1 MPTTPMTQPMRT
13 TMMMRMMT
21 LSLAA
26 LATSLAMAADAV
38 LFEANF
44 NDGLEATTARG
55 GGAATAS
62 AYAEVNAGAGR
73 HGQGLDLTARGAFVA
88 WPAAGNIDLDQ
99 GTLRFWFRP
108 AAWPASKNFFAR
120 LFATVYDLEKRGT
133 TEARPGALMICK
145 TEKSR
150 DLEFHN
156 FKSWRQYKFAAD
168 VSSWQTDQWVHVVIT
183 WEKDGQRRLFLDGE
197 LSGEDAYFRGADQ
210 PAELVFGS
218 PYFGH
223 DCHGMVDEIL
233 ILNRALAAAEVRADL
248 SAEPAPAPVPAALA
262 AGEYAPVPL
271 PEVVLDR
278 QLYTGETVLTA
289 FYAAEPV
296 VLDGVPDEPFWQQAP
311 PVPPMLTRKGQPP
324 KAASQV
330 RILYDQKNIYFGC
343 DFEEPEIDQLRV
355 DLDQHDQPIYS
366 NDCLELVLD
375 TADSPESTFH
385 LVANMIGGI
394 YDARNG
400 DKRFL
405 NARQAVAKGRRHD
418 GRWTLEFA
426 VPFADLGCHPPF
438 PGETWGVRVCRER
451 YPVSEVSSY
460 PACLSGPFGARS
472 FLARLEFR
480 GSLQAGSG
488 LQMQLVADD
497 FRPGGNRAVLTIA
510 NPGAAAATAQVTA
523 AAVTAA
529 GPRPPAL
536 RETVELAP
544 GKTTTVTAV
553 IPADAETIQIALQA
567 AVNGEVVWRAG
578 IKPGF
583 QPPPVAPAELLRLL
597 RLVDGDLLSWEAVN
611 PAAAEGLRRNVERL
625 RGVLQGFQE
634 RQAAAVA
641 EGRVL
646 ERADCDRVAAEVN
659 GFKQWLDAR
668 RLLVWEVS
676 PWENGA
682 AGDLPATD
690 RPAGLHFRQGGNE
703 WEFRALAI
711 AGVLP
716 GGGMDWRLAVAD
728 LYGED
733 GSRVNRAN
741 LVVYQAPFVRNNARQ
756 LVTDPL
762 IENDA
767 DAFTVLPG
775 QSRRFWLALH
785 SRDMAPGRYT
795 TTITVKP
802 LDPLAVPRELWP
814 VIPVTVEILP
824 FTLPPTHEWPLDT
837 FIWHGGMTPC
847 QSEIPSLEF
856 LHRHHISWVSTDR
869 HRYDVGKPANGTL
882 RNRAPAGAPTAPGE
896 AYFDPANITAND
908 DFLRLA
914 VARRMKVLF
923 AWNICR
929 NPEWV
934 KLMSE
939 HLIDLGFTYDQFI
952 FSGMGDEFR
961 AAALPKYL
969 PFHEQAR
976 AVAPRVRWM
985 CTLITVPPPEG
996 CTEEQLDEVM
1006 QYIKTPILFNSHLWP
1021 RDQERA
1027 RRMSAWLQRHP
1038 DLHPWIYRCS
1048 MSAQTCPLLSYY
1060 RLAPLNARLCGVRG
1074 LAYWAMSSITGK
1086 RVERHGKMVQ
1096 VTPDGFFDQADP
1108 EAQLFDGLTYWHPRK
1123 NIIPTKRLMALVEG
1137 LEDVAMIHLLEQKTP
1152 NHQLI
1157 QDKTLLELHQ
1167 AESQAALNAWRQ
1179 QMLDALAK

>member
-1 MPTTPMTQPMRT
+1 
-13 TMMMRMMT
+13 MRMT
-21 LSLAA
+21 LLTRMMALA
-26 LATSLAMAADAV
+26 LATLAASLAPADDAV
-38 LFEANF
+38 LFEARF
-44 NDGLEATTARG
+44 GAGLEAGLARG
-55 GGAATAS
+55 SGVPSAS

-73 HGQGLDLTARGAFVA
+73 YGQGLDLTGRGAFVA
-88 WPAAGNIDLDQ
+88 WPAVGNIDLDQ
-99 GTLRFWFRP
+99 GTLRLWFRP
-108 AAWPASKNFFAR
+108 AAWSASKNFFAR
-120 LFATVYDLEKRGT
+120 LFATVYDVEKRGT
-133 TEARPGALMICK
+133 TETRQGALMLCK

-150 DLEFHN
+150 LLEYHN
-156 FKSWRQYKFAAD
+156 FESWKNYKFATD
-168 VSSWQTDQWVHVVIT
+168 ISSWQNDQWVHIVIT
-183 WEKDGQRRLFLDGE
+183 WEKGGQRRLFLDGE
-197 LSGEDAYFRGADQ
+197 LAGEDAYFRGSDQ
-210 PAELVFGS
+210 PVELIFGS
-218 PYFGH
+218 PYYGH
-223 DCHGMVDEIL
+223 DCHGMLDEIR
-233 ILNRALAAAEVRADL
+233 ILNRAWTAAEVRADW
-248 SAEPAPAPVPAALA
+248 STGPAPEPVPAALA
-262 AGEYAPVPL
+262 AGDYAPLPL
-271 PEVVLDR
+271 PEVTFDR
-278 QLYTGETVLTA
+278 QLYTGDTILSAHFV
-289 FYAAEPV
+289 AELV
-296 VLDGVPDEPFWQQAP
+296 VVDGVPDEPFWAELPQ
-311 PVPPMLTRKGQPP
+311 VPPFLTREGEVP

-330 RILYDQKNIYFGC
+330 RIAYDQKNIYFGC
-343 DFEEPEIDQLRV
+343 DFEEPETDKMRV
-355 DLDQHDQPIYS
+355 DLDQHDQPIYN
-366 NDCLELVLD
+366 NDCLELVID

-385 LVANMIGGI
+385 LVANLNGGI

-405 NARQAVAKGRRHD
+405 NARNAVAKGKRHD

-426 VPFADLGCHPPF
+426 IPFADLGCHPPV
-438 PGETWGVRVCRER
+438 PGEVWGIRVCRER
-451 YPVSEVSSY
+451 CPVREVSSY
-460 PACLSGPFGARS
+460 PACLVWPLGARS
-472 FLARLEFR
+472 YLAKLEFR
-480 GSLQAGSG
+480 GSVGTEGG
-488 LQMQLVADD
+488 LQVTLAADD
-497 FRPGGNRAVLTIA
+497 FRPGVNRAVLTIA
-510 NPGAAAATAQVTA
+510 NPGADAVAALVTA
-523 AAVTAA
+523 AAVTTA
-529 GPRPPAL
+529 GQRAPAW

-544 GKTTTVTAV
+544 GKTTTVAAV

-567 AVNGEVVWRAG
+567 TVGGEIVWRAG

-583 QPPPVAPAELLRLL
+583 QAPPVAPAELLRSL
-597 RLVDGDLLSWEAVN
+597 RLVDGDLLAWEAAN
-611 PAAAEGLRRNVERL
+611 PAVAEALRRNVEQL

-634 RQAAAVA
+634 RQDAALAA
-641 EGRVL
+641 GSVL
-646 ERADCDRVAAEVN
+646 ERADCDGVAAEIN
-659 GFKQWLDAR
+659 GFKQWLDVR
-668 RLLVWEVS
+668 RLLIWEVS
-676 PWENGA
+676 PWENGS
-682 AGDLPATD
+682 AGDLPQAD
-690 RPAGLHFRQGGNE
+690 RPAELHFRQGGNE

-733 GSRVNRAN
+733 GRRVNRAN

-785 SRDMAPGRYT
+785 SRDMTPGRYT

-802 LDPLAVPRELWP
+802 LDHQAVPRELWP

-824 FTLPPTHEWPLDT
+824 FALPATHEWPMDT

-847 QSEIPSLEF
+847 QSEIPTLEF
-856 LHRHHISWVSTDR
+856 LHRHHINWVSTDR

-882 RNRAPAGAPTAPGE
+882 RHRAPVGSSTAPGT

-914 VARRMKVLF
+914 VARRMNVLF

-929 NPEWV
+929 NSEWV

-939 HLIDLGFTYDQFI
+939 HMISLGFTYDQFI

-961 AAALPKYL
+961 ASALPKYL
-969 PFHEQAR
+969 PFHEQAH
-976 AVAPRVRWM
+976 AVAPQVRWM
-985 CTLITVPPPEG
+985 CTVITTPPPEG

-1006 QYIKTPILFNSHLWP
+1006 RYIKTPILFNSHLWP
-1021 RDQERA
+1021 REHERA
-1027 RRMSAWLQRHP
+1027 QQKTAWLKRHP
-1038 DLHPWIYRCS
+1038 ELHPWIYRCS

-1060 RLAPLNARLCGVRG
+1060 RLGPLNARLCGVRG

-1086 RVERHGKMVQ
+1086 RVERNGKMVT

-1152 NHQLI
+1152 GHDLIKDENLMELHETESQTALDAWREQMLNALI
-1157 QDKTLLELHQ
+1157 Q
-1167 AESQAALNAWRQ
+1167 
-1179 QMLDALAK
+1179 